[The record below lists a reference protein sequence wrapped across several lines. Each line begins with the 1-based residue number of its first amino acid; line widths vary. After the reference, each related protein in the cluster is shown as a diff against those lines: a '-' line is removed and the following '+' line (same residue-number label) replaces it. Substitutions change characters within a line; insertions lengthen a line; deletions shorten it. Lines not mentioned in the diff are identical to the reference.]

1 MRIGINCGHTVSGQ
15 PGCGAVGRIDESVET
30 RAVGKIL
37 IDMLKSQ
44 GHTVHD
50 CTNDYAPSTTS
61 NLRQIIDMANA
72 HPLDLFVSIHFNS
85 GGGRGTEVF
94 TYGGKIFPEAE
105 NTCKAIHELGFKNRG
120 IKDGSNLY
128 VVRRSDAKA
137 MLVECCFVDTDDA
150 DEYKSI
156 GAKKMASAI
165 CKGITGQAGNEDDDM
180 KNYDE
185 IINKMGEEIASLK
198 EEVEILKNPMIY
210 NFVDENMPGW
220 AKEAVQWC
228 MDKGIISGTGNGL
241 NLTDAKL
248 WTCVVIHRTVK
259 LIAKIINVK
268 I

>member
-1 MRIGINCGHTVSGQ
+1 MRIGVNCGHTVSGQ
-15 PGCGAVGRIDESVET
+15 PGCGAVDRIDESVET
-30 RAVGKIL
+30 RVVGKIL
-37 IDMLKSQ
+37 IDMLKAQ

-94 TYGGKIFPEAE
+94 TYGGATFAEAQQ
-105 NTCKAIHELGFKNRG
+105 TCDAISELGFKNRG

-128 VVRRSDAKA
+128 VIRRSNAKA

-156 GAKKMASAI
+156 GAEKMAAAI
-165 CKGITGQAGNEDDDM
+165 CRGITGQVGNENDDM

-185 IINKMGEEIASLK
+185 IINEMGKEIASLK
-198 EEVEILKNPMIY
+198 EEVKTLKNPMIY
-210 NFVDENMPGW
+210 NFVDDNMPAW
-220 AKEAVQWC
+220 SREAVQWC
-228 MDKGIISGTGNGL
+228 MDKGIITGTGDGL
-241 NLTDAKL
+241 GLTDTKL
-248 WTCVVIHRTVK
+248 WTCVVIYRTVK

>member
-1 MRIGINCGHTVSGQ
+1 MRIGVNCGHTVSGQ

-37 IDMLKSQ
+37 IGMLKSL

-50 CTNDYAPSTTS
+50 CTNDFAASTTS
-61 NLRQIIDMANA
+61 NLRQIVDMANA

-94 TYGGKIFPEAE
+94 THGGANFTEAQQ
-105 NTCKAIHELGFKNRG
+105 TCDAISELGFKNRG

-128 VVRRSDAKA
+128 VIRRSNAKA

-165 CKGITGQAGNEDDDM
+165 CKGITGQVGNEDDDM

-185 IINKMGEEIASLK
+185 IINEMGKEIASLK
-198 EEVEILKNPMIY
+198 EEVKTLKNPMIY
-210 NFVDENMPGW
+210 NFVDDNMPAW
-220 AKEAVQWC
+220 SREAVQWC
-228 MDKGIISGTGNGL
+228 MDKGIITGTGDGL
-241 NLTDAKL
+241 GLTDTKL
-248 WTCVVIHRTVK
+248 WACVVIYRTVK